1 MSGAIPE
8 ETIAEILRRADI
20 VEVIGEHVPLR
31 KVGAGYQGLCP
42 FHPDSKPSFHV
53 NGVRQFFHCFGCEA
67 GGNVFHFLMRLH
79 HLTFPEA
86 VRNIAARY
94 GLELPEG
101 GSSPEEKRRKDQ
113 RDALLEVNDLAA
125 RFFRH
130 VLLGPEGERARRYLA
145 TRRISK
151 ETQEAF
157 GIGLAPRGWQGL
169 VDHLKRSASLLSA
182 AEDAGLII
190 RSKEGGHYD
199 RFRGRLIFPICD
211 EGGRVIGFGGR
222 SLTDQTPK
230 YINSPD
236 SAVFSKGKNLYGL
249 HLARG
254 AIRELDSVVL
264 VEGYTDLL
272 ALYQAGIRNVVA
284 TLGTALTSD
293 HLHRLRRYTDSVI
306 HVFDGDEAG
315 ERATVRAL
323 DLCLELGV
331 WGRVLRLPPSHDP
344 DSYVRQVGAEALRE
358 ELKGAIPLM
367 DYWIQRVFS
376 TADPS
381 SPEDKIRC
389 LEQVIPKLQ
398 KLANP
403 LALDHYVAITAERLR
418 VREGRLRE
426 LLGDGAARV
435 SKALGNEGPLEDP
448 ARTERLLL
456 KAVLSKPSLS
466 PRLLVDG
473 ALEEMSD
480 PQLRD
485 LATLIIRWWEEGRG
499 EDLLGLAARVRE
511 PLLAQTLTELM
522 ARLDE
527 VGEDPQRLCEEC
539 VRGLRRRAIERQIQ
553 ELRKAIVKAEKE
565 NDEGAS
571 RTLACQ
577 LQELILQRQ
586 RLRGPV

>member
-53 NGVRQFFHCFGCEA
+53 NGARQFFHCFGCGA

-86 VRNIAARY
+86 VRNIAARCGY
-94 GLELPEG
+94 KIPEG
-101 GSSPEEKRRKDQ
+101 TSSPEEKKRKDQ
-113 RDALLEVNDLAA
+113 RDTLLEINDLAA
-125 RFFRH
+125 KFFRR
-130 VLLGPEGERARRYLA
+130 VLLGPEGERARRYLS
-145 TRRISK
+145 TRGISK

-157 GIGLAPRGWQGL
+157 GVGLAPQGWQGL
-169 VDHLKRSASLLSA
+169 VDHLKRSAFPLTA
-182 AEDAGLII
+182 AEDAGLVI
-190 RSKEGGHYD
+190 RRKEGGHYD
-199 RFRGRLIFPICD
+199 RFRGRLIFPIHD

-222 SLTDQTPK
+222 TLTDETPK

-249 HLARG
+249 NLARG
-254 AIRELDSVVL
+254 AIRELDSVVV

-284 TLGTALTSD
+284 TLGTALTSEQ
-293 HLHRLRRYTDSVI
+293 LHRLKRYTDSVI

-344 DSYVRQVGAEALRE
+344 DSYVRQVGAEVLRE

-376 TADPS
+376 GADPS
-381 SPEDKIRC
+381 SPQDKMRC
-389 LEQVIPKLQ
+389 LEQVVPKLR
-398 KLANP
+398 KLASP

-418 VREGRLRE
+418 VREGRVRE
-426 LLGDGAARV
+426 LLGNGAPGV
-435 SKALGNEGPLEDP
+435 SQALVNEGPLEDP

-456 KAVLSKPSLS
+456 KAVLSKPALS
-466 PRLLVDG
+466 CLLVDG
-473 ALEEMSD
+473 ALEEISD
-480 PQLRD
+480 PHLRALAALVVRWSEEGGGEDLRD
-485 LATLIIRWWEEGRG
+485 LA
-499 EDLLGLAARVRE
+499 AKVQE
-511 PLLAQTLTELM
+511 PLLAQTLMELM
-522 ARLDE
+522 AGLDE

-539 VRGLRRRAIERQIQ
+539 LKGFRRRNIERRIQ
-553 ELRKAIVKAEKE
+553 KLRKAIVKAERE
-565 NDEGAS
+565 NDDGTT
-571 RTLACQ
+571 RTLASE

-586 RLRGPV
+586 RLRGPA